1 MTRKGSRNAVKVS
14 LLIKCSVT
22 DFHLSHSMVSY
33 GFFLAMEY
41 MEC

>member
-14 LLIKCSVT
+14 LLIKFSVT
-22 DFHLSHSMVSY
+22 DFHLSHPMVSY